1 MNTSR
6 FLSNCEIW
14 KEIEKLI
21 KSLRRVDAAIA
32 YLGTGGANLLRL
44 REGDR
49 LITDMSMATVRAGGT
64 NPFEVEKFIQRGVH
78 VFSRRSLHAKVI
90 VSGNSVISGSAN
102 ISHHSK
108 DVLDEAAIWTN
119 DPAVLR
125 RANMFIERL
134 CTEPVRLEYLEQCK
148 IGYRPP
154 RPTGNQRM
162 DREGQKRVRP
172 TKLWVVNLVVGSGIP
187 ESEVIRYEEGV
198 VKAKKLIEAIQKSK
212 AIDFT
217 WSRKPRM
224 ANELERGD
232 WVIQVVKQEDGRIL
246 VFPPACFLLADH
258 YVRDKSTGKER
269 WIFHLAAPVRQQAM
283 PWTTFRTRLR
293 LILHQPNLDRP
304 RTMPIRSEQFADRLM
319 KLWTAGGRVSRNR
332 RAA

>member
-1 MNTSR
+1 MNTSK
-6 FLSNCEIW
+6 FLTNNEIW
-14 KEIEKLI
+14 KEMGKLI
-21 KSLRRVDAAIA
+21 TSPRRVDAAIA

-44 REGDR
+44 RKDDR
-49 LITDMSMATVRAGGT
+49 LITDMSMATVRSGGT
-64 NPFEVEKFIQRGVH
+64 NPFEVEKFIRRGVR

-90 VSGNSVISGSAN
+90 ISGNSVISGSAN

-125 RANMFIERL
+125 RAAMFIERL

-148 IGYRPP
+148 ISYRPP
-154 RPTGNQRM
+154 RLSGNQRITG
-162 DREGQKRVRP
+162 EGQHRVKP
-172 TKLWVVNLVVGSGIP
+172 TKLWIVNLVLGSGIP
-187 ESEVIRYEEGV
+187 ECEIDRYEEGMD
-198 VKAKKLIEAIQKSK
+198 KAKKLIESMPKSK

-258 YVRDKSTGKER
+258 YIRDKSSGKER

-283 PWTTFRTRLR
+283 PWTTFRARLR
-293 LILHQPNLDRP
+293 LILRQPNLGRP
-304 RTMPIRSEQFADRLM
+304 RTMPIRSEQSADRLM
-319 KLWTAGGRVSRNR
+319 KLWTAGGRVSHNR